1 MARRGQLQLLLPT
14 PPTWGGRRAGA
25 GRKATVHRPEKRHGT
40 RPAHLGRHPV
50 LVTIRAKPNL
60 PSLRALATFATLS
73 EAFARANRANFRLT
87 QFSVQ
92 TDHVHLIVEASSRDS
107 LIRGLQGLGGRAARA
122 LNRSWRRTG
131 KVWNA
136 RYHARALTTPRE
148 VRNGLVY
155 VLLNFR
161 KHLHVATGTDPRSS
175 ATWFEG
181 WSEPPAPHDAPCPVA
196 RPQTW
201 LGSVGW
207 RRAGGLIDPQEG
219 PAASRDLR
227 SHRGA
232 GGR

>member
-1 MARRGQLQLLLPT
+1 
-14 PPTWGGRRAGA
+14 
-25 GRKATVHRPEKRHGT
+25 
-40 RPAHLGRHPV
+40 
-50 LVTIRAKPNL
+50 VTIRAKPNL

-181 WSEPPAPHDAPCPVA
+181 WSEPPAPHDALA
-196 RPQTW
+196 R
-201 LGSVGW
+201 LLARRRGSVPL
-207 RRAGGLIDPQEG
+207 AGGER
-219 PAASRDLR
+219 AASSTRRKGPLQAGTCAHTVGPEGDDALCERDRVRNSAQSSSPALCSR
-227 SHRGA
+227 NRLAAWAVAPPGA
-232 GGR
+232 APHANRATTVAMV